1 MIIQENAH
9 ESKSHY
15 SDRLIS
21 SPYEKEL
28 EKAKRFARFE
38 EIAILILGETGTGK
52 TRLARAIHDSSPRK
66 LFPFVEIDCAS
77 ISPSLVES
85 ELFGHQR
92 GAFTGATQDRPGRVR
107 SAHLGTLFLDEIGEL
122 DISIQAKL
130 LRLLEEKVIV
140 PVGSEKT
147 IPVNLRII
155 AATNRNLE
163 NMIQTGSFRRDLFER
178 IRQAMLSIPP
188 LRERRDSI
196 VPLVQM
202 ILEEWR
208 QAKGEA
214 KFLSPDAQ
222 KLLEDYSWPGNIRE
236 LKNAMRYACAISSDA
251 SIQPDHL
258 PETIRFIDV
267 DGPCCESGIP
277 DLPDEGMDL
286 RKHLLD
292 IEWSY
297 FQAALIRSDGNSEK
311 AAGFLGISGHA
322 FRKALRERFCKKFAE
337 MKLAF

>member
-1 MIIQENAH
+1 MKIQENAH
-9 ESKSHY
+9 ETKSNY
-15 SDRLIS
+15 GDKLIS

-28 EKAKRFARFE
+28 EKAKRFAKFE

-52 TRLARAIHDSSPRK
+52 TCLARAIHDSSPRK

-77 ISPSLVES
+77 ISPSLIES
-85 ELFGHQR
+85 ELFGHQK
-92 GAFTGATQDRPGRVR
+92 GAFTGAIQDRPGRVR

-163 NMIQTGSFRRDLFER
+163 NMVQTGKFRRDLFER

-196 VPLVQM
+196 LPLVRI
-202 ILEEWR
+202 ILDEWR
-208 QAKGEA
+208 QANGEA
-214 KFLSPDAQ
+214 KILSPDAQ

-236 LKNAMRYACAISSDA
+236 LKNAMRYACAMSSDA
-251 SIQPDHL
+251 SIHPDHL
-258 PETIRFIDV
+258 PETVRFIDV
-267 DGPCCESGIP
+267 HCLGGDSGIP
-277 DLPDEGMDL
+277 DLPDEGLDL
-286 RKHLLD
+286 RRRLLD
-292 IEWSY
+292 IEWGY
-297 FQAALIRSDGNSEK
+297 FQAALILS
-311 AAGFLGISGHA
+311 LIHI
-322 FRKALRERFCKKFAE
+322 
-337 MKLAF
+337 